1 MNILRIVYDWPN
13 PWQGLAPHPYEIT
26 AAQLKA
32 GHKVTLFCGQWPNSG
47 GPVKL
52 EGLEIN
58 AIDRELYPDT
68 IFFTSSIVLFF
79 RYLKYRKKNKPDV
92 IHCHGHFAV
101 WLYAYRVFL
110 KKHFPWA
117 NELKI
122 PLVVHFH
129 NTAKGRWI
137 TFEKQGKPIKPM
149 SKMLGWPMAVFSDK
163 MAVKAASACVF
174 VSEDNKKEAQEYYG
188 ANPKKCFLIETGVNT
203 EMFVPVG
210 DEEKGKSRR
219 EIGLDRFDK
228 VILNHGVMN
237 ERKNIHLLI
246 DALALL
252 PDDYKLLLSGT
263 GDPTYLEKLN
273 EQMKLKKVEH
283 RIIKTGY
290 TPYPHVPIAYQ
301 VSDIFV
307 LPSSWEGLPKA
318 VMQGLSCGIPCLVSG
333 FKINEDIR
341 GVFYLENM
349 EPQNIADKIV
359 EITGMPRDVDV
370 QLIRSKY
377 SWNKKIE
384 AIDEIYDFAIK
395 NYI

>member
-1 MNILRIVYDWPN
+1 
-13 PWQGLAPHPYEIT
+13 
-26 AAQLKA
+26 
-32 GHKVTLFCGQWPNSG
+32 
-47 GPVKL
+47 
-52 EGLEIN
+52 
-58 AIDRELYPDT
+58 
-68 IFFTSSIVLFF
+68 
-79 RYLKYRKKNKPDV
+79 
-92 IHCHGHFAV
+92 
-101 WLYAYRVFL
+101 
-110 KKHFPWA
+110 
-117 NELKI
+117 
-122 PLVVHFH
+122 
-129 NTAKGRWI
+129 
-137 TFEKQGKPIKPM
+137 
-149 SKMLGWPMAVFSDK
+149 
-163 MAVKAASACVF
+163 
-174 VSEDNKKEAQEYYG
+174 
-188 ANPKKCFLIETGVNT
+188 
-203 EMFVPVG
+203 VPVG

-228 VILNHGVMN
+228 VILNHGVLN

-252 PDDYKLLLSGT
+252 PDDYKLMLSGS
-263 GDPTYLEKLN
+263 GDPAYVEKLN

-283 RIIKTGY
+283 RVIRTGY

-349 EPQNIADKIV
+349 EPQTIADRIV
-359 EITGMPRDVDV
+359 EITSVPKDVDV

-384 AIDEIYDFAIK
+384 AIDEIYDFATK

>member
-26 AAQLKA
+26 AAQLKQ
-32 GHKVTLFCGQWPNSG
+32 GHKVTLFCGQWTNSG
-47 GPVKL
+47 GPIKL
-52 EGLEIN
+52 DGLEIN
-58 AIDRELYPDT
+58 AINREPYPNT
-68 IFFTSSIVLFF
+68 IFFTSSVVLFF
-79 RYLKYRKKNKPDV
+79 RYLKYRKTNKPDV

-110 KKHFPWA
+110 KRHLPWSQ
-117 NELKI
+117 ELKI

-129 NTAKGRWI
+129 NTAKGRWE
-137 TFEKQGKPIKPM
+137 TFIKQGKPIKTM
-149 SKMLGWPMAVFSDK
+149 SSV
-163 MAVKAASACVF
+163 SA
-174 VSEDNKKEAQEYYG
+174 DNVKEAQEYYG
-188 ANPKKCFLIETGVNT
+188 ANPAKCFLIETGVNT

-210 DEEKGKSRR
+210 EEEKEKSRK
-219 EIGLDRFDK
+219 EIGFDRFDK

-252 PDDYKLLLSGT
+252 PEDYKLLLSGT

-283 RIIKTGY
+283 RVIKTGY

-333 FKINEDIR
+333 FKISEDIR
-341 GVFYLENM
+341 GVFYLENL
-349 EPQNIADKIV
+349 EPQTIANKIL
-359 EITGMPRDVDV
+359 EITGTPRDVDV
-370 QLIRSKY
+370 QLIRSKH
-377 SWNKKIE
+377 SWNTKIE
-384 AIDEIYDFAIK
+384 GIDGIYDFAIK